1 MIIIISIAKK
11 LNIVRRCIVLRSQQ
25 TIMLGDIKDNRKR
38 YFRIMLN
45 CSEKSIIK
53 NVWFSAVTEEGLL
66 VFIKAKL
73 KLEEVDNRLKVD
85 LLQQTTYYKGKNGI
99 VALYR

>member
-1 MIIIISIAKK
+1 MYCATKPT
-11 LNIVRRCIVLRSQQ
+11 NEN
-25 TIMLGDIKDNRKR
+25 TEDIKDNRKR
-38 YFRIMLN
+38 YFWIILN

-53 NVWFSAVTEEGLL
+53 NIWFSAVTEEGLL
-66 VFIKAKL
+66 LFIKAKL
-73 KLEEVDNRLKVD
+73 KLEKVDNRLKVN